1 MEFQFQQTT
10 SREVLLGLPLQHKI
24 TYLQNIADR
33 PSSAILG
40 HALQG
45 HTSYLWEIDEAKV
58 VQWRHDHDLTLIEI
72 IAAFSAR
79 YPGCKVEW
87 AEEWVEH
94 INFRGVQT
102 RTPKSGIKIDWS

>member
-10 SREVLLGLPLQHKI
+10 SREVLLGLPLQQKI
-24 TYLQNIADR
+24 SYLQIIADQS
-33 PSSAILG
+33 SSAIHT
-40 HALQG
+40 HALKG

-58 VQWRHDHDLTLIEI
+58 THGRHDLTLIEI
-72 IAAFSAR
+72 IEAFSAR

-87 AEEWVEH
+87 AEECVEH
-94 INFRGVQT
+94 VNFRGVQT